1 VSVPQKWQRPVRVFL
16 EQVPAL
22 LVCLILLAMV
32 WLVPAFRRPGF
43 WLSLGQQYFA
53 PAMLALVLTPIVLT
67 GGIDLSVGSV
77 AVFVSV
83 VIGALLRDADW
94 SIPAALAA
102 GLLAGLFAGLLNG
115 GLVIVGVAPLVA
127 TLATRELF
135 RGLALS
141 IGGDMPVTNLPPSLT
156 DLWRVSVLGVRVQLL
171 AIAGLFVLCYFLVQH
186 TWVGRMIYAA
196 GDNEEAARF
205 AGVPVKRLKLGLYT
219 AAGLVA
225 GVCGAG
231 LVLRFGAAKA
241 DAEKTLE
248 LTAISCVVLGG
259 IRISGGAGHVG
270 GTLLGIVTVAGLL
283 AGLNR
288 VPPTGRDMVLG
299 VLLIVVAV
307 GNETARRWAARL
319 ALSQA
324 PLSDHQT
331 PTRNSPP

>member
-1 VSVPQKWQRPVRVFL
+1 VAKEAAVTLPPRWRRPVQLIL

-22 LVCLILLAMV
+22 TTCLILLTLV
-32 WLVPAFRRPGF
+32 CFVPAFRRPAF

-53 PAMLALVLTPIVLT
+53 PALLALVLTPIVLT

-83 VIGALLRDADW
+83 VIGALLRDAHW
-94 SIPAALAA
+94 SISLALTAGLVA
-102 GLLAGLFAGLLNG
+102 GLLAGLLNG
-115 GLVIVGVAPLVA
+115 GLVVVGVTPLVA

-141 IGGDMPVTNLPPSLT
+141 IGGDTPVSNLPTSLT
-156 DLWRVSVLGVRVQLL
+156 DLWRVSMLGVRVQLL
-171 AIAGLFVLCYFLVQH
+171 AIAGLFLVCYVLVQH
-186 TWVGRMIYAA
+186 TWVGRMIYAV

-231 LVLRFGAAKA
+231 LVLRFGAARA

-259 IRISGGAGHVG
+259 IRISGGAGHVAG
-270 GTLLGIVTVAGLL
+270 ALLGIVTVAGLL
-283 AGLNR
+283 TGLS
-288 VPPTGRDMVLG
+288 VVSPTIRDMILG
-299 VLLIVVAV
+299 VLLIIVAV
-307 GNETARRWAARL
+307 GNETARRTAARL
-319 ALSQA
+319 KQ
-324 PLSDHQT
+324 QT
-331 PTRNSPP
+331 ESFRRIY